1 MQGAFFIPK
10 ITAGPAEYKKGG
22 AENVDWHDKKE
33 WRGKEYNMKLQWLK
47 EIVLLIPYIK
57 SRTTAQQQEEL
68 SAWVKIAVA
77 AAEQIYTGSG
87 RGTEKKKYVLEWLTS
102 RNIKVDEDRLDA
114 MIESA
119 VYALKN
125 S

>member
-1 MQGAFFIPK
+1 MTFDVTNVIEALFALMTVC
-10 ITAGPAEYKKGG
+10 ITTF
-22 AENVDWHDKKE
+22 V
-33 WRGKEYNMKLQWLK
+33 
-47 EIVLLIPYIK
+47 IPYIK
-57 SRTTAQQQEEL
+57 SRTSAQQQEEL

-87 RGTEKKKYVLEWLTS
+87 RGAEKKKYVLEWLTGH
-102 RNIKVDEDRLDA
+102 NIKVDEDRLDA

-125 S
+125 G

>member
-1 MQGAFFIPK
+1 MSFDVTNVIEALFALLTVC
-10 ITAGPAEYKKGG
+10 ITTF
-22 AENVDWHDKKE
+22 V
-33 WRGKEYNMKLQWLK
+33 
-47 EIVLLIPYIK
+47 IPYIK

-68 SAWVKIAVA
+68 AAWVKIAVA
-77 AAEQIYTGSG
+77 AAEQIFTGSG
-87 RGTEKKKYVLEWLTS
+87 RGAEKKEYVLEWLTS

-125 S
+125 T

>member
-1 MQGAFFIPK
+1 MTFDVTNVIEALFALMTVC
-10 ITAGPAEYKKGG
+10 ITTF
-22 AENVDWHDKKE
+22 V
-33 WRGKEYNMKLQWLK
+33 
-47 EIVLLIPYIK
+47 IPYIK
-57 SRTTAQQQEEL
+57 SRTSAQQQEEL

-102 RNIKVDEDRLDA
+102 HNIKVDEDRLDA

-119 VYALKN
+119 VYALKKG
-125 S
+125 